1 MSFEKNPL
9 AQLEQSTYID
19 EEGNLRIGD
28 FIIGNIH
35 NNTRKERSDKVQKI
49 IDKLE
54 ELDID
59 PIEDDKLDK
68 ISEKLLTQIVEYTN
82 YRRQYYSQ
90 TRDSYE
96 FDELIEKDI
105 QMFSTIIYEL
115 YNNQFTSYDDD
126 DEDEDESE
134 CDYTWDQYLMDS
146 VEDTIKRSID
156 HGVLYM
162 LSRHIIVMRQ
172 KMDKSDSRGRYDY
185 PIRRDDARCIVAYEV
200 GKFRKSLKK
209 RIKAGLLKNFNKSR
223 KR

>member
-35 NNTRKERSDKVQKI
+35 NNVKKPIDKHTQKV

-59 PIEDDKLDK
+59 PIEEDKLSQ
-68 ISEKLLTQIVEYTN
+68 ISDNLLNQIVEYTN

-90 TRDSYE
+90 ARDSYE
-96 FDELIEKDI
+96 FDELIERDV
-105 QMFSTIIYEL
+105 QMFFTIIHEL
-115 YNNQFTSYDDD
+115 YDGKFISHDDD
-126 DEDEDESE
+126 DEDDDETE
-134 CDYTWDQYLMDS
+134 CDYTWDMYLMDS
-146 VEDTIKRSID
+146 VEDTIKKSID
-156 HGVLYM
+156 HGVLYI

-172 KMDKSDSRGRYDY
+172 KMDKSDSYGRYDY
-185 PIRRDDARCIVAYEV
+185 PIRKDDARCIVAYEV

-209 RIKAGLLKNFNKSR
+209 RIDANLLKNFNKSR